1 METTVNEL
9 LEDHTSAKTITKV
22 MAAMAHPIRMKILCL
37 LVDNEMNVN
46 EILAEVGSTQ
56 SNISQHLES
65 LRDANLVQTRRSRQH
80 SYCSLT
86 HNETSKIILLVRD
99 LFCPKH
105 AMFMRNRS

>member
-1 METTVNEL
+1 MEVAVGEL
-9 LEDHTSAKTITKV
+9 LEDHTSAKTISRV

-46 EILAEVGSTQ
+46 EILAEVGSSQ
-56 SNISQHLES
+56 SNISQHLEA
-65 LRDANLVQTRRSRQH
+65 LRDADLVQARRSQQH

-86 HNETSKIILLVRD
+86 HNDTSKVIVLVRD

-105 AMFMRNRS
+105 ARLLRNRS